1 MSRGV
6 PFRCC
11 LALVPLLVVLL
22 SACVPEQGVRGPTRD
37 AQPLPPV
44 VAPPPPAAP
53 VPPPYEVVPPQRA
66 PVAPP
71 GGYPRSLK
79 DSNAGPGVLALVRQ
93 AQDSRANGRFDA
105 AVGQIERALRIE
117 PRNPFIWQAL
127 AEAHL
132 LAGHPDQAESAA
144 RKSSS
149 LGRGNPYLE
158 AGNWRLI
165 SGARVKLGD
174 AAGARLAS
182 QRADEISDG
191 LASAP

>member
-1 MSRGV
+1 MSRGL
-6 PFRCC
+6 PLRCC
-11 LALVPLLVVLL
+11 LALASLLMLL
-22 SACVPEQGVRGPTRD
+22 SACVPEQGVRGPTRE

-44 VAPPPPAAP
+44 VVPPPPVVP
-53 VPPPYEVVPPQRA
+53 VPPSPETQPPQRA

-93 AQDSRANGRFDA
+93 SQDSRANGRYDA

-144 RKSSS
+144 RKSTS

-165 SGARVKLGD
+165 AGARVKRGD
-174 AAGARLAS
+174 GAGARLAS